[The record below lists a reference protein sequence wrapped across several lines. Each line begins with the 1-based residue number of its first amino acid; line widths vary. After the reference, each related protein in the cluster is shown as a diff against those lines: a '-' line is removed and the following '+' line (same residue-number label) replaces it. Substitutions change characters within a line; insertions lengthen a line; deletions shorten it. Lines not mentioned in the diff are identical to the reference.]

1 MHIVHISQQQSKN
14 TTQQEK
20 KINYCWGGTEGWIT
34 RSIFVEAY
42 RLTKHLRTSSC
53 LQTNSIKRG
62 DVILFKN
69 HKMFLVSATE
79 TNLNYINSRD
89 FFKINTTQIETDAV

>member
-1 MHIVHISQQQSKN
+1 M
-14 TTQQEK
+14 
-20 KINYCWGGTEGWIT
+20 NYCQGGTEGWIT

-62 DVILFKN
+62 DVILLKN
-69 HKMFLVSATE
+69 HKMLLVSAIKV
-79 TNLNYINSRD
+79 NLNYINLGLF
-89 FFKINTTQIETDAV
+89 FFK

>member
-1 MHIVHISQQQSKN
+1 M
-14 TTQQEK
+14 
-20 KINYCWGGTEGWIT
+20 NYCQGGTERQIT
-34 RSIFVEAY
+34 GSIFVEAY

-69 HKMFLVSATE
+69 HKMFLVSAIE
-79 TNLNYINSRD
+79 TNLNYIN
-89 FFKINTTQIETDAV
+89 FWGFLK